1 MQAEKIHTIRSG
13 QQPFPPE
20 VFSIWD
26 GRDIPFY
33 QSEDENV
40 QEKQTFTAGNIELVH
55 DVRIPTL
62 IHYPAS
68 GTGPHP
74 AVVVC
79 PGGGYGVLAIKHEG
93 VDVCAWLNSIGVSA
107 FLLKYRIPDR
117 REAAHADATR
127 AIRYIRANAEKF
139 QVAPDKIGIMGFS
152 AGGHLSAITSAPA
165 NTLPYPLQDAIDQV
179 SGRPDFAMLI
189 YPAYLVSL
197 QGFEMELG
205 SEFQFNNAP
214 PMFLIQTEDDE
225 IKVENVLAWYIAL
238 RRAGVQAEMHIF
250 PVGSHGYG
258 MLRQGNP
265 VNDWPELARQWLK
278 GIVGIR

>member
-1 MQAEKIHTIRSG
+1 MQTEKIHTIPAG

-33 QSEDENV
+33 QAEDENV
-40 QEKQTFTAGNIELVH
+40 PEKQTFTSGNIELVH

-68 GTGPHP
+68 GEGPHP

-117 REAAHADATR
+117 RHAAHADAAR
-127 AIRYIRANAEKF
+127 AIRFIRANAGKF
-139 QVAPDKIGIMGFS
+139 NVDADKIGIMGFS
-152 AGGHLSAITSAPA
+152 AGGHLTASIAAPA
-165 NTLPYPLQDAIDQV
+165 NDVPYPPADDIDRL
-179 SGRPDFAMLI
+179 SFRPDFALLI

-205 SEFQFNNAP
+205 TEFKFDKAP
-214 PMFLIQTEDDE
+214 PMFLIQSEDDG

-238 RRAGVQAEMHIF
+238 RRAGVQAEMHVY
-250 PVGSHGYG
+250 PHGGHGYG

-265 VNDWPELARQWLK
+265 INEWPELARQWLK
-278 GIVGIR
+278 GIINIR